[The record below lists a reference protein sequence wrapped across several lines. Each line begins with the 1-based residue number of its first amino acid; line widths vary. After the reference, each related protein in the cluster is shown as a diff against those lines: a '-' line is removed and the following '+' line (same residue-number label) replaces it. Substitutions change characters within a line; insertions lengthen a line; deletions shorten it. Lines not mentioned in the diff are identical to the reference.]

1 MYSSKPKLEAD
12 LKIEPEAKEESF
24 EIKEEPL
31 HLVTLRPLEIEKV
44 EKKEPIDDFCSLQAE
59 PQPSTSRAVA
69 EVRVS
74 TPPLQPDLKFDPFE
88 LAPRGRFSPPP
99 PPADRA
105 KRRSIPGG
113 HASATPR
120 LKYHP
125 FQPRR

>member
-1 MYSSKPKLEAD
+1 MDSSKPKLEAG
-12 LKIEPEAKEESF
+12 LKIEPEVTEETF
-24 EIKEEPL
+24 KIEEEPI
-31 HLVTLRPLEIEKV
+31 HLVTLRPLEIEKIK
-44 EKKEPIDDFCSLQAE
+44 KKEPIDNFCSFQAE

-105 KRRSIPGG
+105 RRRSVPGG
-113 HASATPR
+113 HSSATPR
-120 LKYHP
+120 RK
-125 FQPRR
+125 FQPYQHQR